1 MSDAADS
8 GTGRCQTGDKVFEK
22 WDRTDSS
29 GCALGVCKA
38 RVRNGRSERGQG
50 SHRDLPGRGVPN
62 GHGGSNMLPD
72 SQQPLQRPP
81 CLKLWSGHRRLGQ
94 LSFVQVRRPSTAP
107 QLTHLDGMRFP
118 LCVRCR
124 IGRVM
129 SGQCC
134 SLRREI
140 NDARL
145 SDMPPMMFF
154 SDLNFENWTSHRLAA
169 KFLENWVIGNLPSP
183 TVRPSGELTGKPDFA
198 RSLRIQGGRAY
209 SLE

>member
-169 KFLENWVIGNLPSP
+169 KFLEN
-183 TVRPSGELTGKPDFA
+183 VRTLS
-198 RSLRIQGGRAY
+198 
-209 SLE
+209 